1 MMAWS
6 SEDAGIPSTCVSGEG
21 GATKSLAKVSPT
33 EGLHDVPTAQK
44 EHAQRMGPRSDQG
57 PRAPLQA
64 CDIFGIDEQ
73 VFWAESR
80 RAQMA

>member
-1 MMAWS
+1 MN
-6 SEDAGIPSTCVSGEG
+6 
-21 GATKSLAKVSPT
+21 
-33 EGLHDVPTAQK
+33 DVPTAQK
-44 EHAQRMGPRSDQG
+44 EHEQRMGPRSDQG